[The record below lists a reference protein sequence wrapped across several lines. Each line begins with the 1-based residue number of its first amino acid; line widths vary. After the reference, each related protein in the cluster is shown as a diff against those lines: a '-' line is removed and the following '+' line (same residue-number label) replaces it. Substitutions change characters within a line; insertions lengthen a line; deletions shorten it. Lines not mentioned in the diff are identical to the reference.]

1 MPETPNIPPFR
12 KPVSL
17 YKTPDQTIIFVTEL
31 VNRDDPAYVQ
41 NAPVKRGTL
50 YKDIVG
56 GNQQI
61 SDTHPLLYFC
71 RELQYQQSDQYVIW
85 EWSSDE
91 QAHSSYNADITYEE
105 EVAGF
110 PVFTRDY
117 TIRRD
122 EYEQN
127 PTLTIGDPLESLIGV
142 NIIDGGQ
149 DYTYATGTI
158 EGKEAVVEFVVSD
171 GVIISGVVSNEGVGI
186 LATDVITITGDG
198 AGASITPMVQ
208 PTSAVLTSQKKEE
221 LPDDNPWAN
230 EFVKVTRVYQTL
242 PGPTIHSTDLHVDG
256 IVVDTA
262 TTLKVASTI
271 VSGETLVGTTWT
283 KTTKKQSDNGYTAQ
297 EIVMTREVPGNPV
310 PYTKLD
316 DDGKVVTGVRTL
328 KDTTLITTA
337 ETLVGTTWT
346 HTTKELLTTRLT
358 IGEEA
363 SDLVS
368 WEVKETRAIPG
379 NPMPSSRLDE
389 DGIKVNVVKTM
400 ESAATIAAITTRE
413 TLVTGTW
420 TKITSEYISDLV
432 SWKVVETRA
441 IPGNTITEQTID
453 DRDGKVQTVTRIMSV
468 ASTITPA
475 ESIVGGVTYR
485 KIESKPITELVAWQI
500 QTDRAVPG
508 NSVVD
513 YEIDD
518 RDGKIQTITRILSD
532 ASTITPSESIVGGVT
547 YRKVES
553 KPVTDIL
560 AWQVQTDRPVPGNN
574 VIKTVIDAD
583 GDIVTET
590 RSIVVG
596 PPTLVTTIT
605 TAGGVYTKTFGE
617 PINDLISWKVIQ
629 VKATQNELDSY
640 EVSIPDLMPEEFQP
654 QNPVTTTEQT
664 LIGTASLP
672 TLVTGDLMRRQAQID
687 YNTYRLT
694 IRGRGTIS
702 LYQEITNK
710 ELTSEFGGGDVN
722 RILRLDLYNNLSL
735 IEGLTVLTCNIR
747 KIDSQ
752 ANGLAVRTTRQ
763 LNDSAWPVLDST
775 HVDEKYQLIVG
786 IQKQTLIAGTIGGV
800 DVDGTIREVRSHDK
814 WKSIQIASKFD
825 TDSIPEDVQWFGSML
840 HSFPPELSDAV
851 IDWAECTCNC
861 SDSFSAVLIANV
873 QQYTGMVKTRITEQF
888 YYGVPPD
895 DVTITQFFPQ
905 SHHFGFAWCSSC
917 GDSDGNCRTKSGAPE
932 FHIPLCLHDDLL
944 LCIGNF
950 TPGTCADGSTFP
962 FPFAA
967 TSPAALP
974 HGSYI
979 TLAPHVERWRF
990 GVFRRVITEVLVPA

>member
-1 MPETPNIPPFR
+1 MPEQPPIVPPFR
-12 KPVSL
+12 KPVSEF
-17 YKTPDQTIIFVTEL
+17 KTPDQTIIFVTEL

-56 GNQQI
+56 GDERI
-61 SDTHPLLYFC
+61 STTHPLLYFC
-71 RELQYQQSDQYVIW
+71 REVKFQQSDQYVIW

-91 QAHSSYNADITYEE
+91 QAHSSYNADITYELE
-105 EVAGF
+105 DAGF
-110 PVFTRDY
+110 PVFTRVY

-127 PTLTIGDPLESLIGV
+127 PTIAIGSTLQSLIGV

-149 DYTYATGTI
+149 DYTYATGAI

-186 LATDVITITGDG
+186 LSTDVITITGDG
-198 AGASITPMVQ
+198 GGASITPMVQ

-242 PGPTIHSTDLHVDG
+242 PGPTIHSTQLHVDG
-256 IVVDTA
+256 VVVDVA
-262 TTLKVASTI
+262 TTVKVASTI

-283 KTTKKQSDNGYTAQ
+283 ITTKTQEDNDYIGK
-297 EIVMTREVPGNPV
+297 EIVITRQVPGNPI

-316 DDGKVVTGVRTL
+316 DDGKKVTGVRTL

-337 ETLVGTTWT
+337 ETLVSTTWT
-346 HTTKELLTTRLT
+346 HTYKEFLTTRLT

-368 WEVKETRAIPG
+368 WEVVESRDIPG

-400 ESAATIAAITTRE
+400 ESAATIAAITSRE

-547 YRKVES
+547 YRKVEA

-560 AWQVQTDRPVPGNN
+560 AWQVTTDRPVPGND
-574 VIKTVIDAD
+574 VVKTTIDAD
-583 GDIVTET
+583 GDKVTET
-590 RSIVVG
+590 RTIVIG
-596 PPTLVTTIT
+596 PPTLVTSIT
-605 TAGGVYTKTFGE
+605 TSGGVYTKTFGE
-617 PINDLISWKVIQ
+617 PINDLISWKVVQ
-629 VKATQNELDSY
+629 VKATQNTLPSY
-640 EVSIPDLMPEEFQP
+640 EVEIPDLIPSVFTGLLP
-654 QNPVTTTEQT
+654 ITTTET
-664 LIGTASLP
+664 MVIGVASLP
-672 TLVTGDLMRRQAQID
+672 TLATGDLMRRQAQVN

-694 IRGRGTIS
+694 IRGRAGLS
-702 LYQEITNK
+702 LPQSITVSRQ
-710 ELTSEFGGGDVN
+710 TSEEYGGEILKTTGYLNSSEPSVESGLGIVSSIVRNLGNGTFFRETTEWDVATSWP
-722 RILRLDLYNNLSL
+722 LLTEYDQDPETQAL
-735 IEGLTVLTCNIR
+735 ITTTYQVIDAGSISAPSIVNGQITR
-747 KIDSQ
+747 YKKIDQWRSMEIIETYSLPDSYEEQRFMAHTFPSLWDFTTYNYSTACGPTGPIRQGFASMVQ
-752 ANGLAVRTTRQ
+752 ARLVISFTTSKDTIVGLVIQPNTIRLVHDVINAV
-763 LNDSAWPVLDST
+763 LNDAGTLTYSGACSGPITFPASSPDFT
-775 HVDEKYQLIVG
+775 TYTTTIQGTEQLISGESV
-786 IQKQTLIAGTIGGV
+786 LWRAGLYKNSRLYVT
-800 DVDGTIREVRSHDK
+800 
-814 WKSIQIASKFD
+814 
-825 TDSIPEDVQWFGSML
+825 ML
-840 HSFPPELSDAV
+840 
-851 IDWAECTCNC
+851 
-861 SDSFSAVLIANV
+861 
-873 QQYTGMVKTRITEQF
+873 
-888 YYGVPPD
+888 
-895 DVTITQFFPQ
+895 
-905 SHHFGFAWCSSC
+905 
-917 GDSDGNCRTKSGAPE
+917 
-932 FHIPLCLHDDLL
+932 
-944 LCIGNF
+944 
-950 TPGTCADGSTFP
+950 
-962 FPFAA
+962 
-967 TSPAALP
+967 
-974 HGSYI
+974 
-979 TLAPHVERWRF
+979 
-990 GVFRRVITEVLVPA
+990 